1 MTTAL
6 VVIAGPAALGIFGIV
21 SATESVGLRV
31 LFISIVGLVA
41 FALLLVVTVA
51 LYLVAQLALRELV
64 IGGRGVAAAIGS
76 GYRMFR
82 RNLGRTIV
90 VWLIQVAIS
99 LAVTA
104 VLFIVIFV
112 VNIAQTAGFFALSSA
127 ASYPLVVGVA
137 VVVGL
142 IVSLP
147 LILLAAII
155 GIFNHA
161 YWTLAYLQL
170 KVERPPQGEYS
181 TGTTG

>member
-1 MTTAL
+1 
-6 VVIAGPAALGIFGIV
+6 
-21 SATESVGLRV
+21 

-64 IGGRGVAAAIGS
+64 IGGRGVAASIGS

-82 RNLGRTIV
+82 RNLGRTVI
-90 VWLIQVAIS
+90 VWLIQVA

-104 VLFIVIFV
+104 VVFTIDFVIS
-112 VNIAQTAGFFALSSA
+112 IAQTAGFIALSYA
-127 ASYPLVVGVA
+127 APYPLVVGVA

-147 LILLAAII
+147 LIVLWAIF
-155 GIFNHA
+155 GVFNHA

-170 KVERPPQGEYS
+170 TVERPPQGEYS
-181 TGTTG
+181 PGTSG